1 MQLQIN
7 YLCDVCE
14 EKIHLNFEKSL
25 EANKLECPH
34 CNTIYKFSEE
44 DLINFN
50 NCYNELLKKMKE
62 ANKQQVT

>member
-7 YLCDVCE
+7 YICDVCE
-14 EKIHLNFEKSL
+14 ETIQLNFEKSL
-25 EANKLECPH
+25 EEKKLECPH
-34 CNTIYKFSEE
+34 CGVIYDFSEE

-50 NCYNELLKKMKE
+50 LCYNELLKKMKE